1 MKPLSETHR
10 LTVSAQTAHAAQAP
24 VVEEERPM
32 TPRSVSVYSQGSI
45 RASLLEDQAR
55 VPANNHR
62 SLSGEGTWSASRAQL
77 WARLPAPGPP
87 TPSKAPKANA
97 NRG

>member
-1 MKPLSETHR
+1 
-10 LTVSAQTAHAAQAP
+10 
-24 VVEEERPM
+24 M

-45 RASLLEDQAR
+45 QASLLEVQAR
-55 VPANNHR
+55 TSANNHT

-77 WARLPAPGPP
+77 WARLPTPGPP

-97 NRG
+97 NSRRSERGPGSLNEGDWVGE

>member
-1 MKPLSETHR
+1 
-10 LTVSAQTAHAAQAP
+10 
-24 VVEEERPM
+24 M
-32 TPRSVSVYSQGSI
+32 TPRSVSVYSQRSI
-45 RASLLEDQAR
+45 QASLLEDQAR
-55 VPANNHR
+55 APANKHS

-87 TPSKAPKANA
+87 TPPKAPKPNA

>member
-1 MKPLSETHR
+1 MKPLFRTHR
-10 LTVSAQTAHAAQAP
+10 LTVSTRTAYAAQAP

-45 RASLLEDQAR
+45 QASLLEVQAR
-55 VPANNHR
+55 TSANNHT

-87 TPSKAPKANA
+87 TPSKAPKPNA
-97 NRG
+97 HRG